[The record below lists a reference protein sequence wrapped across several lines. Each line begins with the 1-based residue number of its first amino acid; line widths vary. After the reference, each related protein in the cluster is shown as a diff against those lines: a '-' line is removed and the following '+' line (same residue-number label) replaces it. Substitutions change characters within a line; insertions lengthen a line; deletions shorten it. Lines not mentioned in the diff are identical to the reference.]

1 MLTAAIR
8 AGVGHGSF
16 APDLDPRSTAYAL
29 WAAMNGVLALNWRAD
44 RLRVDT
50 RDMDGVLDTIITVIM
65 RGLDGRT

>member
-1 MLTAAIR
+1 
-8 AGVGHGSF
+8 
-16 APDLDPRSTAYAL
+16 
-29 WAAMNGVLALNWRAD
+29 MNGVLALNWRAD